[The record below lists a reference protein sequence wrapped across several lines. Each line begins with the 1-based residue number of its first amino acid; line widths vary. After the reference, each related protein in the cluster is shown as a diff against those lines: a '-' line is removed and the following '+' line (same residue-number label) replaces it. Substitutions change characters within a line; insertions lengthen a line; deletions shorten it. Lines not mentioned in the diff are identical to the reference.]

1 MDYIGNYPD
10 QLGKFGDFGG
20 MFAPEI
26 LMPALN
32 ELKDAYEKYVIDE
45 KFNEEFSEILK
56 NYSGRPTPLYHA
68 KRYSKFIGCK
78 VYLKREDLNH
88 GGAHK
93 INNVMGQ
100 ALLAKKMGKSK
111 LIAETGAG
119 QHGFATAIAGA
130 YFGMETKVFMGEI
143 DIKRQAYNVFRM
155 QLLGAEVI
163 PVKTGSKTLK
173 DAVNEGL
180 RYWIAHLDDTH
191 YLMGSVVGPHPY
203 PLIVREFQRV
213 IGKELKEQIQMVE
226 RKLPDAIIACIGG
239 GSNAIGA
246 FYDFINDE
254 NVKLIGVEAAGE
266 GKDTDKHS
274 IALGMGRKGVLH
286 GAMQY
291 LLQNEYGN
299 ITETHSIS
307 AGLDYPGVG
316 PEHCY
321 LKDLSRLRVG
331 EATDNETLKAFQN
344 LSKYEGIIPALE
356 SAHALAYLE
365 KISSEFQE
373 DDIVV
378 VNLSGNGG
386 KDLSIVKEHFIFK
399 IDPEKI

>member
-1 MDYIGNYPD
+1 MDYIEKHPD
-10 QLGKFGDFGG
+10 ELGKFGEFGG

-32 ELKDAYEKYVIDE
+32 ELSEAFEKYILDE
-45 KFNEEFSEILK
+45 RFIKEFNQILK
-56 NYSGRPTPLYHA
+56 YYSGRPTPLYHA
-68 KRYSKFIGCK
+68 ERYSDYIGCK

-100 ALLAKKMGKSK
+100 ALLAKKMGKTK
-111 LIAETGAG
+111 LVAETGAG

-130 YFGMETKVFMGEI
+130 YFGMPTKVFMGEI
-143 DIKRQAYNVFRM
+143 DIKRQAYNVYRM
-155 QLLGAEVI
+155 QLLGAEVV
-163 PVKTGSKTLK
+163 PVKLGSRTLK

-180 RYWIAHLDDTH
+180 RYWIANLQDYH

-213 IGKELKEQIQMVE
+213 IGKEIREQILE
-226 RKLPDAIIACIGG
+226 LEGRFPNAILACIGG

-246 FYDFINDE
+246 FYDFIND
-254 NVKLIGVEAAGE
+254 NGVKLIGVEAAGE

-274 IALGMGRKGVLH
+274 IALGLGRKGVLH

-299 ITETHSIS
+299 IIETHSIS

-321 LKDLSRLRVG
+321 LKELDRLRVG
-331 EATDNETLKAFQN
+331 EATDNETLEAFKL
-344 LSKYEGIIPALE
+344 LSMLEGIIPALE
-356 SAHALAYLE
+356 SSHALAYLE
-365 KISSEFQE
+365 KIRNEFKK

-378 VNLSGNGG
+378 INLSGSGS
-386 KDLSIVKEHFIFK
+386 KDLDIIREHMEFK
-399 IDPEKI
+399 IK

>member
-1 MDYIGNYPD
+1 MDYIDKYPD
-10 QLGKFGDFGG
+10 KLGKFGEFGG

-32 ELKDAYEKYVIDE
+32 ELTEAYEKYMSDE
-45 KFNEEFSEILK
+45 SFIGEFTQILE
-56 NYSGRPTPLYHA
+56 NYSGRPTPLYFA
-68 KRYSKFIGCK
+68 ERYSKYIGCK

-100 ALLAKKMGKSK
+100 ALLAKKMGKTK
-111 LIAETGAG
+111 LVAETGAG

-130 YFGMETKVFMGEI
+130 YFGMPTKVFMGEI
-143 DIKRQAYNVFRM
+143 DIKRQAYNVYRM
-155 QLLGAEVI
+155 QILGAEVI
-163 PVKTGSKTLK
+163 PVKSGSRTLK
-173 DAVNEGL
+173 DAVNDGL
-180 RYWIAHLDDTH
+180 RYWIANLHDTH

-213 IGKELKEQIQMVE
+213 IGKELKGQIL
-226 RKLPDAIIACIGG
+226 KLEKRLPNAIIACIGG

-246 FYDFINDE
+246 FYDFINNID
-254 NVKLIGVEAAGE
+254 VQLIGVEAAGE

-274 IALGMGRKGVLH
+274 IALGLGRKGVLH
-286 GAMQY
+286 GAMQF

-299 ITETHSIS
+299 ISETHSIS

-321 LKDLSRLRVG
+321 LKELNRLRVG
-331 EATDNETLKAFQN
+331 EATDQETLEAFQR
-344 LSKYEGIIPALE
+344 LSELEGIIPALE
-356 SAHALAYLE
+356 SSHALAYLE
-365 KISSEFQE
+365 KIKNEFNNN
-373 DDIVV
+373 DIVV
-378 VNLSGNGG
+378 INLSGSGS
-386 KDLSIVKEHFIFK
+386 KDLDIIKEHVEFK
-399 IDPEKI
+399 IK

>member
-1 MDYIGNYPD
+1 MDYIGKHPD
-10 QLGKFGDFGG
+10 VLGKFGEFGG

-32 ELKDAYEKYVIDE
+32 ELSKAFDKYVMDE
-45 KFNEEFSEILK
+45 RFIREFNQILK
-56 NYSGRPTPLYHA
+56 HYSGRPTPLYYA
-68 KRYSKFIGCK
+68 ERYSYYIGCK

-100 ALLAKKMGKSK
+100 ALLAKKMGKTK
-111 LIAETGAG
+111 LVAETGAG

-130 YFGMETKVFMGEI
+130 YFGMPTKIFMGEI
-143 DIKRQAYNVFRM
+143 DIKRQAYNVYRM

-163 PVKTGSKTLK
+163 PVKSGSRTLK

-180 RYWIAHLDDTH
+180 RYWIANLQEYH

-213 IGKELKEQIQMVE
+213 IGKEIREQILELEGRV
-226 RKLPDAIIACIGG
+226 PNAIFACIGG

-246 FYDFINDE
+246 FYDFINDDR
-254 NVKLIGVEAAGE
+254 VKLIGVEAAGE

-274 IALGMGRKGVLH
+274 IALGLGRKGVLH

-299 ITETHSIS
+299 IMETHSIS

-321 LKDLSRLRVG
+321 LKDLDRLKIG
-331 EATDNETLKAFQN
+331 EATDNETLEAFKR
-344 LSKYEGIIPALE
+344 LSILEGIIPALE
-356 SAHALAYLE
+356 SSHALAYLE
-365 KISSEFQE
+365 KVRNEFKK
-373 DDIVV
+373 DDVVV
-378 VNLSGNGG
+378 VNLSGSGS
-386 KDLSIVKEHFIFK
+386 KDLDIIKEHMEFK
-399 IDPEKI
+399 IK